1 MTCQK
6 NLSSWKCL
14 QKINIE
20 FLKFS
25 HVKQK
30 WVCIEVKKLMV
41 VFPLN
46 GVQGSCLCLY
56 FSQVIENVFTNYYM
70 VPSTVGICVVVCVS
84 LAYRKFKLQAF
95 KDIQF
100 CDLKSTNFLSFI
112 FTASVEE
119 YKQRLPAHKD
129 DCSHTVFP
137 GLFSWYKHTPIK
149 NVWSETFLFSTS
161 TGVIFQVLQQ

>member
-1 MTCQK
+1 MPK
-6 NLSSWKCL
+6 ENLSSWKCL

-46 GVQGSCLCLY
+46 SVQVSCLCLY
-56 FSQVIENVFTNYYM
+56 FSQVIENVFTNYYI
-70 VPSTVGICVVVCVS
+70 VPSTIGICVVVCVRV
-84 LAYRKFKLQAF
+84 ANRTFKLQAF

-100 CDLKSTNFLSFI
+100 CDLKFSNFLSFI

-129 DCSHTVFP
+129 DYSHTVFSV
-137 GLFSWYKHTPIK
+137 LFPRYKHTPIK
-149 NVWSETFLFSTS
+149 NEWSEASLPSTS
-161 TGVIFQVLQQ
+161 TG